1 MNKIFKIFFVVGFV
15 LGLAACS
22 TTKHE
27 PAPAAPEPVAA
38 PEPAAAPEP
47 EPEPVAPPVVPEPKP
62 DRG

>member
-15 LGLAACS
+15 LGLTACS

-27 PAPAAPEPVAA
+27 PAPAAPEPMAA
-38 PEPAAAPEP
+38 PEPVAAP